1 MSSLIQQSKSLKMKS
16 FPFVIA
22 ILTLLFLSC
31 NNKLKNELT
40 FKIHITEQKSTYK
53 NNETLT
59 VSLENTQNKKSDS
72 VVYFI
77 DQNRLGKTS
86 AKEPFAFSLE
96 NQKLGNR
103 ILHAKI
109 YLENAVENP
118 SKELYVLASERP
130 KLYSYKIINAYPHDI
145 EAYTQGLEFH
155 QDTLYEGTGQYGKS
169 SLRKTDYKTGKIIQ
183 QVGLDNTFFGEGIT
197 IMNNKIY
204 QLTWRENTGFIYN
217 LTTLEK
223 TGSFVY
229 TKSNEG
235 WGLCNDGQTIYK
247 SDGTEKIWTLNK
259 DNLTEESFIEI
270 YTNTSRIKSVNELEW
285 VEGKIY
291 ANIFQRNSIAIINPK
306 NGAVEGVIDL
316 SDLQTKVKQ
325 HQFLDVLNG
334 IAYKGDKNHLFVTGK
349 NWDTLFEIEIFEK
362 Q

>member
-1 MSSLIQQSKSLKMKS
+1 MKLLPI
-16 FPFVIA
+16 F
-22 ILTLLFLSC
+22 ILLTSLLFLSC
-31 NNKLKNELT
+31 GGNSKIENTFNIKINES
-40 FKIHITEQKSTYK
+40 KKSYK
-53 NNETLT
+53 SNETLII
-59 VSLENTQNKKSDS
+59 SLENTQNKKADS
-72 VVYFI
+72 VVYYI
-77 DQNRLGKTS
+77 DENRLGTTQVDK
-86 AKEPFAFSLE
+86 PFSVTLE

-109 YLENAVENP
+109 YLDQKTETP
-118 SKELYVLASERP
+118 SKDLYILASERP
-130 KLYSYKIINAYPHDI
+130 KLYSYKIINTYPHDI

-155 QDTLYEGTGQYGKS
+155 GDYLYESTGQYGKS
-169 SLRKTDYKTGKIIQ
+169 SLRKTNYKTGEVLHQIE
-183 QVGLDNTFFGEGIT
+183 LDKAFFGEGIT
-197 IMNNKIY
+197 ILNNKIY

-217 LTTLEK
+217 LETLEK

-229 TKSNEG
+229 SKSNEG
-235 WGLCNDGQTIYK
+235 WGLCNDEQTIYK

-285 VEGKIY
+285 VEGKIF
-291 ANIFQRNSIAIINPK
+291 ANIFQQNAIAIINPK

-316 SDLQTKVKQ
+316 SDLQSKVKQ

-334 IAYKGDKNHLFVTGK
+334 IAYKGDKNRLFVTGK
-349 NWDTLFEIEIFEK
+349 NWDKLFEIEFFEK